1 MRPDHVTSAR
11 GHVQCFAVAVD
22 SGMITGRQTMSDKTK
37 GSRHSELVREI
48 QYHDHRYYVLDDP
61 EISDFEYDRL
71 YRSLVELETSHPE
84 LVTADSPTKRVGATP
99 RADLVS
105 VTHVA
110 PMTSLDNTYSESE
123 LRDFIRRV
131 KENLADDEVVRFC
144 VEPKL
149 DGASVELVYRQGRF
163 VQGSTRGDGTT
174 GEEITENL
182 RTIRGL
188 PLVIEHRDP
197 LTLRAE
203 AVIFRRDLER
213 VNERRLLEGEQPFAN
228 PRNAAS
234 GGLRMLDP
242 REVAERHLRL
252 FVWQC
257 LEGASLAPS
266 QAIVLDRLAALGLPM
281 HQRHKVCD
289 GIDTIMEYLT
299 SLDRSRRDLPF
310 DIDGAVVKVD
320 SFAQQGRL
328 GKTAKFPRWAIAF
341 KFAAE
346 RAQTR
351 LLDIAVQVGRTG
363 VLTPVAVLEPV
374 QLAGTVVS
382 RASLHNQQNIDSLD
396 ARIGDLVSIEKA
408 GEIIPQVIAVDTGSR
423 FPGAA
428 VFRMPDTCPSCGTT
442 VVRRGEE
449 VALRCPNA
457 RCPAVIRQSI
467 LHFSRR
473 FAMDIDH
480 LGESLID
487 QLVERGLVADV
498 ADLYQLDMNA
508 LKVLDRFGPKSAEN
522 LLRAIATSKEQ
533 PLERLITGVG
543 IELIG
548 QVASRQLA
556 EVAITLENLLAWTAE
571 DVQEKLGTIDGF
583 GPKMVEAVAVFLTD
597 ESKRNLL
604 NKIAAQGV
612 SRAQVANQTQRT
624 GPLSGKSFC
633 VTGVLTRPRDEVH
646 AAILAAG
653 GTVHD
658 KVKKG
663 TQFLVAGDKVGKS
676 KLDAAKKN
684 GAEIIDEARL
694 HAMILG

>member
-1 MRPDHVTSAR
+1 LP
-11 GHVQCFAVAVD
+11 
-22 SGMITGRQTMSDKTK
+22 SGKITGRDTMSDTTEAT
-37 GSRHSELVREI
+37 RHAELVREI

-61 EISDFEYDRL
+61 QISDFEYDRL
-71 YRSLVELETSHPE
+71 YRSLVDLESAHPE
-84 LVTADSPTKRVGATP
+84 LVTADSPTRRVGATP
-99 RADLVS
+99 RSDLVS
-105 VTHVA
+105 VTHFA
-110 PMTSLDNTYSESE
+110 PMTSLDNTYSEAE

-131 KENLADDEVVRFC
+131 RENLADDEVVRFC

-149 DGASVELVYRQGRF
+149 DGASVELVYRDGRF

-188 PLVIEHRDP
+188 PLAINHPGP

-203 AVIFRRDLER
+203 VVIFRKDLVR
-213 VNERRLLEGEQPFAN
+213 VNERRQLEGEQPFAN

-234 GGLRMLDP
+234 GSLRMLDP
-242 REVAERHLRL
+242 REVAARPLRL
-252 FVWQC
+252 FIWQC
-257 LEGASLAPS
+257 LEGSRIAQT
-266 QAIVLDRLAALGLPM
+266 QAATLDRLAAIGLPM
-281 HQRHKVCD
+281 HQKHKVCD
-289 GIDTIMEYLT
+289 DIDAIMEYLA
-299 SLDRSRRDLPF
+299 SLDRSRANLPF

-320 SFAQQGRL
+320 SFSQQSRL
-328 GKTAKFPRWAIAF
+328 GKTAKFPRWAIAY

-363 VLTPVAVLEPV
+363 TLTPVAVLEPV
-374 QLAGTVVS
+374 QLAGTVVA
-382 RASLHNQQNIDSLD
+382 RASLHNQQNIDALD
-396 ARIGDLVSIEKA
+396 VRIGDLVSIEKA
-408 GEIIPQVIAVDTGSR
+408 GEIIPQVIGVDVGSR
-423 FPGAA
+423 PLGAA
-428 VFRMPDTCPSCGTT
+428 AYRMPEICPSCETP

-449 VALRCPNA
+449 VALRCPNP

-487 QLVERGLVADV
+487 QLVDRGLVADV
-498 ADLYQLDMNA
+498 ADLYQLDTNSLMT
-508 LKVLDRFGPKSAEN
+508 LDRFGKKSAEN
-522 LLRAIATSKEQ
+522 LLRAIAASKEQ
-533 PLERLITGVG
+533 PLERLITGIG

-556 EVAITLENLLAWTAE
+556 EVAVTLESLLTWTAADAE
-571 DVQEKLGTIDGF
+571 EKLASIEGF
-583 GPKMVEAVAVFLTD
+583 GPKMVEAVAAFLTD
-597 ESKRNLL
+597 ETKRNLL
-604 NKIAAQGV
+604 NKLAAQGV
-612 SRAQVANQTQRT
+612 SRAQLANQTHGA
-624 GPLSGKSFC
+624 GPLLDKSFC

-676 KLDAAKKN
+676 KLEAAKKN
-684 GAEIIDEARL
+684 GTEVIEEARL
-694 HAMILG
+694 MAMISG

>member
-1 MRPDHVTSAR
+1 
-11 GHVQCFAVAVD
+11 
-22 SGMITGRQTMSDKTK
+22 MSDKPAAT
-37 GSRHSELVREI
+37 RHAELVREI

-61 EISDFEYDRL
+61 QISDFEYDRL
-71 YRSLVELETSHPE
+71 YRSLVELEAAHPE

-99 RADLVS
+99 RSDLVS

-123 LRDFIRRV
+123 LKDFIRRV
-131 KENLADDEVVRFC
+131 RENLADDEIVRYC

-149 DGASVELVYRQGRF
+149 DGASVELVYREGRF

-188 PLVIEHRDP
+188 PLVIGHPGP

-203 AVIFRRDLER
+203 VVIFRKDLVR

-234 GGLRMLDP
+234 GSLRMLDP
-242 REVAERHLRL
+242 REVAARPLRL
-252 FVWQC
+252 FIWQC
-257 LEGASLAPS
+257 IEGSTLAPS
-266 QAIVLDRLAALGLPM
+266 QASVLDQLGAIGLPM
-281 HQRHKVCD
+281 HRKHKVCD
-289 GIDTIMEYLT
+289 DIDEIMAYLAA
-299 SLDRSRRDLPF
+299 LERSRANLPF
-310 DIDGAVVKVD
+310 DIDGAVIKVD

-328 GKTAKFPRWAIAF
+328 GKTAKFPRWAIAY

-363 VLTPVAVLEPV
+363 ALTPVAVLRPV

-382 RASLHNQQNIDSLD
+382 RASLHNQQNIDGLD
-396 ARIGDLVSIEKA
+396 VRIGDLVSIEKA
-408 GEIIPQVIAVDTGSR
+408 GEIIPQVIAVDVTSR
-423 FPGAA
+423 PPDAA
-428 VFRMPDTCPSCGTT
+428 VYRMPDLCPSCETP

-449 VALRCPNA
+449 VALRCPNP
-457 RCPAVIRQSI
+457 RCPAVVRQSI

-487 QLVERGLVADV
+487 QLVDRGLVADV
-498 ADLYQLDMNA
+498 ADLYQLDTKSLMA
-508 LKVLDRFGPKSAEN
+508 LDRFGKKSAEN
-522 LLRAIATSKEQ
+522 LLRAIAASKEQ
-533 PLERLITGVG
+533 PLERLLTGVG

-556 EVAITLENLLAWTAE
+556 EVAVTLENLLTWSADDAAA
-571 DVQEKLGTIDGF
+571 KLGSVRRIWSKDG
-583 GPKMVEAVAVFLTD
+583 
-597 ESKRNLL
+597 
-604 NKIAAQGV
+604 
-612 SRAQVANQTQRT
+612 
-624 GPLSGKSFC
+624 
-633 VTGVLTRPRDEVH
+633 
-646 AAILAAG
+646 
-653 GTVHD
+653 
-658 KVKKG
+658 
-663 TQFLVAGDKVGKS
+663 
-676 KLDAAKKN
+676 
-684 GAEIIDEARL
+684 
-694 HAMILG
+694 